1 MSHDRNRKLILDAF
15 EQRVSKGYLEYCAA
29 HTLPPDLNGLI
40 TYIIDQDLIPP
51 PLIQKYT
58 LQKEFMDQ
66 FNGDRGQKTQM
77 VENLADKFNLS
88 SRTVWNMLKRE
99 EK

>member
-1 MSHDRNRKLILDAF
+1 MW
-15 EQRVSKGYLEYCAA
+15 YCRIA
-29 HTLPPDLNGLI
+29 LPPDLNGLI

-51 PLIQKYT
+51 QLIQKYT
-58 LQKEFMDQ
+58 LQKEFTDQ

-88 SRTVWNMLKRE
+88 SRTVWNILKRE

>member
-1 MSHDRNRKLILDAF
+1 MSNDHNRKLILDTF
-15 EQRVSKGYLEYCAA
+15 EQRVFKGYQEYCTA
-29 HTLPPDLNGLI
+29 HALPPNLNGLI

-51 PLIQKYT
+51 QLIQKYT
-58 LQKEFMDQ
+58 LQKEFSDQ
-66 FNGDRGQKTQM
+66 FRGDRGQKTQM

-88 SRTVWNMLKRE
+88 SRTVWNILKRE